1 MIWLITIAAILAF
14 YEGIKHVTRLYAE
27 GLLRYSMLFLLII
40 DIHAHYYSWW
50 MYVNYFNDDFYLQI
64 FHQTF
69 FSVTEIVSSVIIFS
83 LCSIEYE
90 ITNWKLMVTI
100 SISIVHLLIGGLD
113 QFVKQLIFMEGKA
126 FQRFRNLGFMIPDIL
141 HIVIIFLE
149 YKRTRGLS
157 RYNYILT
164 KNQLVQLTCLVV
176 FQFLIGKYILT

>member
-1 MIWLITIAAILAF
+1 MIWLTTIAAILAF

-27 GLLRYSMLFLLII
+27 GMLRYSMLFLLVI

-50 MYVNYFNDDFYLQI
+50 MYVNYFNDDYYVQI
-64 FHQTF
+64 VHQTF
-69 FSVTEIVSSVIIFS
+69 FSVTEIVSSVIILN
-83 LCSIEYE
+83 LCSIKYE

-113 QFVKQLIFMEGKA
+113 QFVKQLIFMEGKS

-141 HIVIIFLE
+141 LIFVLLLE

-157 RYNYILT
+157 RCNYILT
-164 KNQLVQLTCLVV
+164 ANQLAQLTCLVV